1 MNDLNKYTNIPMI
14 PKDKPL
20 IRVGILSEVVDYNHS
35 LMNIPEMWRST
46 KGENVK
52 IVVLDTGL
60 PAHMDLDPDGGKSF
74 HPDGYLNDE
83 NGHSTFVSG
92 IVAATPNNG
101 MGVSGICPGVK
112 DYYGA
117 VLDKYGSGSV
127 ESIIRGIYW
136 AVDEIGADVINMS
149 LGIPGSFK
157 PGKELEKACDYANS
171 QGCTLFAA
179 AGNDAGAVNWPAA
192 YDSVIAVAAVDKK
205 MNLAKFSSRGPEV
218 EFAAGGVNVFSTYKN
233 NSYATMSG
241 TSFSCPAVASVGCLI
256 AAKFKAR
263 GVRLTPEE
271 IRTRIKK
278 IAYDVG
284 PEGRDSE
291 FGYGIPVF
299 TKECDTD
306 IIEIQSISFWGRVA
320 KFFRKLRFW
329 KK

>member
-1 MNDLNKYTNIPMI
+1 MSDLNKNTYIPMI

-35 LMNIPEMWRST
+35 LMNIPEIWRCT

-52 IVVLDTGL
+52 LVILDTGL
-60 PAHMDLDPDGGKSF
+60 PSHMDLDPEGGRSF
-74 HPDGYLNDE
+74 VDGYIDDA

-92 IVAATPNNG
+92 IVSAVPNNG
-101 MGVSGICPGVK
+101 MGVSGICPRVK

-127 ESIIRGIYW
+127 ESIIKGIYW
-136 AVDEIGADVINMS
+136 AVDDIGADVINMS
-149 LGIPGSFK
+149 LGIPGSFR
-157 PGKELEKACDYANS
+157 PGKDLEDACNYAVS
-171 QGCTLFAA
+171 QGCTLFAS

-205 MNLAKFSSRGPEV
+205 MNIAKFSSRGPEV

-241 TSFSCPAVASVGCLI
+241 TSFSCPAVAAVGCLI
-256 AAKFKAR
+256 AAKFKAK
-263 GVRLTPEE
+263 GIRLTPEE
-271 IRTRIKK
+271 IRNRIKK

-284 PEGRDSE
+284 PEGKDDL

-299 TKECDTD
+299 TKDCSAEVV
-306 IIEIQSISFWGRVA
+306 EKKQSWLSRLFS
-320 KFFRKLRFW
+320 KLRIW
-329 KK
+329 